1 MRHKAR
7 AILCAALFWVPQAAL
22 AHPHVYID
30 TGVEFLFD
38 DQGRVEALRITWTY
52 DELFSLMV
60 VEDLGV
66 DPDYDGKVDDAA
78 RNKLNG
84 FDMDWDPDFVGD
96 TYVLASDAPVL
107 LERPS
112 DWTAD
117 YTNGKLVSTHVRRFA
132 EPVDPVEKA
141 VVVEAYDPGFYTAY
155 TIVGQPVLTGRTDC
169 AAQVFEP
176 DLTAADEQLKQA
188 LAEYDATVDLEMEFP
203 AIGAAYSDEIRLT
216 CEDRS

>member
-1 MRHKAR
+1 
-7 AILCAALFWVPQAAL
+7 VPQAAL

-66 DPDYDGKVDDAA
+66 DPDYDGKVDDAG

-169 AAQVFEP
+169 TAQVFEP